1 LAEPAVE
8 NGAAVETTAAAIH
21 SAAAESPI
29 SLWLWPLAVRPP
41 LPGRSIPGCSP
52 TPAGWAARPMA
63 LEVAQLGWPFLPFFL
78 KKFISSIFHKE
89 NKGKIPLNEQQIH
102 HKLKCHL

>member
-1 LAEPAVE
+1 
-8 NGAAVETTAAAIH
+8 
-21 SAAAESPI
+21 
-29 SLWLWPLAVRPP
+29 
-41 LPGRSIPGCSP
+41 
-52 TPAGWAARPMA
+52 MA
-63 LEVAQLGWPFLPFFL
+63 LEVAQLGCPFLPFFL